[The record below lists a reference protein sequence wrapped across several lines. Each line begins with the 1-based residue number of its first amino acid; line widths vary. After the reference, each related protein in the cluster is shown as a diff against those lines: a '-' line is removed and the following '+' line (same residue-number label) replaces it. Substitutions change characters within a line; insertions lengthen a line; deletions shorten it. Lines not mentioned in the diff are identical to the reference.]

1 MSGLRKERF
10 KEFLG
15 PYDLNVGLIY
25 SAFLTLNIFLL
36 RPETYRY
43 EYGYPRIKFFFSSV
57 LIILILSIPFLALL
71 LLSKWYWK
79 RHEKSLR
86 IYILEIAQLTFVS
99 DLTYV
104 LAAKYL
110 VPILG
115 VHDFL
120 RIDNFFFIYVTRT
133 IFILLFISF
142 THNREKTLKME
153 LALAEEL
160 NKQLTER
167 YSALIEMDEEIR
179 SQAAKLLHDR
189 IQSDI
194 MLATSQLGMIV
205 QTPSIETSHRI
216 QEVQKSLEHIRTID
230 LRNVSQL
237 LTPNLESE
245 GLIGSCE
252 NLFSSFSYVIK
263 FDLRIDEELE
273 NIDSN
278 LKLGIYRIIEQGINN
293 SIKHGPAGLV
303 SVKLHRMNQSKLIL
317 EIVDNGPAAAHT
329 NIGTGTIVIDAWVSS
344 LNATKQIESI
354 PGVGYTLRVSIP
366 IA

>member
-1 MSGLRKERF
+1 MNGLRQKRI

-25 SAFLTLNIFLL
+25 SAILTLSIFQL

-43 EYGYPRIKFFFSSV
+43 AYGYPRIHFFFSSL
-57 LIILILSIPFLALL
+57 LIILILSIPFLIFLL
-71 LLSKWYWK
+71 RSKRYWK
-79 RHEKSLR
+79 RREKSLR
-86 IYILEIAQLTFVS
+86 AYLLEIALLTLVA
-99 DLTYV
+99 DLSSIF
-104 LAAKYL
+104 AAKYL

-120 RIDNFFFIYVTRT
+120 RIENFFFVYLTRT
-133 IFILLFISF
+133 IFVFLFISF
-142 THNREKTLKME
+142 THNREKNLKIQ
-153 LALAEEL
+153 LALSEKL
-160 NKQLTER
+160 HKQLAER
-167 YSALIEMDEEIR
+167 YVKLIEIDEEIR
-179 SQAAKLLHDR
+179 SQAARLLHDR
-189 IQSDI
+189 IQSTL
-194 MLATSQLGMIV
+194 MLASSQLGMIA
-205 QTPSIETSHRI
+205 QTPSTETSQGIR
-216 QEVQKSLEHIRTID
+216 EVQESLEHIRSID

-252 NLFSSFSYVIK
+252 NFVSNLRYGIK
-263 FDLRIDEELE
+263 IDLRIDDELE

-303 SVKLHRMNQSKLIL
+303 SVKLHKMNQSKLIL
-317 EIVDNGPAAAHT
+317 EIVDNGPAADQT

-354 PGVGYTLRVSIP
+354 PGVGYTLRVTFP
-366 IA
+366 ID

>member
-10 KEFLG
+10 KKFLG

-25 SAFLTLNIFLL
+25 SAFLTLNIFQL

-43 EYGYPRIKFFFSSV
+43 AYGYPRIQFFFSSV

-79 RHEKSLR
+79 RHKKSLR
-86 IYILEIAQLTFVS
+86 TYLLEIAQLTFVS

-120 RIDNFFFIYVTRT
+120 RIDNFLFIYVTRT
-133 IFILLFISF
+133 IFIFLFISF
-142 THNREKTLKME
+142 THNREKILKKE
-153 LALAEEL
+153 LTFAEEL
-160 NKQLTER
+160 NKQLIER
-167 YSALIEMDEEIR
+167 YATLIEMDEEIR

-189 IQSDI
+189 IQSDL
-194 MLATSQLGMIV
+194 MLATSQLGMIA
-205 QTPSIETSHRI
+205 QTPSIDTSPKIR
-216 QEVQKSLEHIRTID
+216 EVQKSLEHIRAID

-237 LTPNLESE
+237 LTPNLEGE

-252 NLFSSFSYVIK
+252 NLFSNFTYGIK
-263 FDLRIDEELE
+263 IDLKIDEDLE
-273 NIDSN
+273 NLDN
-278 LKLGIYRIIEQGINN
+278 QLKLGIYRIIEQGINN
-293 SIKHGPAGLV
+293 SIKHGPAELV
-303 SVKLHRMNQSKLIL
+303 LVKLLKTTQDNLVL
-317 EIVDNGPAAAHT
+317 EIIDNGSAAAQT

-344 LNATKQIESI
+344 LNATKQIEAI
-354 PGVGYTLRVSIP
+354 PGVGYTLRVTIP
-366 IA
+366 LA